1 MRLIFFL
8 QFFSV
13 KSPFFTDPPRQTT
26 PMHPADPRTLG
37 ATLTEGGCNFAI
49 WSNAADAVELCLFN
63 EVNGKLVET
72 RFALSHRNG
81 PIWHGY
87 LAGVRAGQRYGY
99 RIYGPWQPEYGTRFN
114 AAKLLID
121 PYTHHLD
128 GEVQYVP
135 EIYSHVTED
144 GSGAGD
150 TNVRDDRDS
159 AGFVP
164 YSVVTD
170 HPTREIHRPLTS
182 WTSTVIYEA
191 HVQGL
196 TAKNTRIPENERGTY
211 KALGHESTIAHLQH
225 LGVTAL
231 ELLPIHSYVTEPAI
245 WHRGRKNHWGYNAIA
260 FSAPHAEYASTDD
273 PVTELQWS
281 VDRLHE
287 AGIEVYLDVV
297 YNHTAEGG
305 VGGPTLSFK
314 GIDNKAW
321 YRQDNNG
328 HYVDVTGCGN
338 TLAAS
343 NPHAVRH
350 IIDSLRWWVEVVGV
364 DGFRF
369 DLATA
374 LYTSN
379 SAFNSSLMS
388 AIEADSVLRNFK
400 MIAEPWDISRY
411 SLGDFPH
418 PWREWND
425 RYRDSVR
432 QFWLGDLAR
441 GFGEGVSDLASGI
454 SGSSDV
460 FYYRGPTSSINF
472 VTAHDGFSLAD
483 LVMYSQKHN
492 EPNQEDNRDGS
503 NDNRT
508 WNLGVEGPTT
518 DPVIN
523 KLRHSLKKSIMTTL
537 MLSAGVPMIT
547 MGDEISRT
555 QNGSNNGYS
564 MPREMFPGIPDS
576 PETFMGGWANKWD
589 LTEDEIDMR
598 EAVAELARIRKTYL
612 ADIAAEFFTGR
623 VDLGT
628 QRKDI
633 AWFSLGG
640 REMTDEHWGDGDKRS
655 LTVFIDA
662 GPDRGLLLLLNSS
675 TEETLFTL
683 PDSKWGTSYRRI
695 FDAASPVTL
704 HEPQIQLPEV
714 KVTVAPH
721 CAQVWLV
728 TRH

>member
-1 MRLIFFL
+1 
-8 QFFSV
+8 
-13 KSPFFTDPPRQTT
+13 
-26 PMHPADPRTLG
+26 MHPADPRTLG

-49 WSNAADAVELCLFN
+49 WSNAADAIELCLFN

-99 RIYGPWQPEYGTRFN
+99 RVYGAWQPEYGSRFN

-121 PYTHHLD
+121 PYTHQLD
-128 GEVQYVP
+128 GELTYAP
-135 EIYSHVTED
+135 EIYSHVAED
-144 GSGAGD
+144 GIGNGD
-150 TNVRDDRDS
+150 TNVRDNRDS

-164 YSVVTD
+164 YSVVSD
-170 HPTREIHRPLTS
+170 YQPREIHRPLTS

-196 TAKNTRIPENERGTY
+196 TAKNEGIPVEDRGTY
-211 KALGHESTIAHLQH
+211 KALGHPSTIAHLQH
-225 LGVTAL
+225 IGATAI
-231 ELLPIHSYVTEPAI
+231 ELLPIHSYITEPTI
-245 WHRGRKNHWGYNAIA
+245 WARGRKNHWGYNAIA
-260 FSAPHAEYASTDD
+260 FSAPHAEYAATSD
-273 PVTELQWS
+273 PVRELQDS

-287 AGIEVYLDVV
+287 AGIEIYLDVV

-305 VGGPTLSFK
+305 VAGPTLSFR

-321 YRQDNNG
+321 YRQDAQGN
-328 HYVDVTGCGN
+328 YIDVTGCGN

-350 IIDSLRWWVEVVGV
+350 IIDSLRWWVEVIGV

-374 LYTSN
+374 LYTSHT
-379 SAFNSSLMS
+379 AFNSSLMS
-388 AIEADSVLRNFK
+388 AIESDSVLRNFK
-400 MIAEPWDISRY
+400 MIVEPWDISRY

-418 PWREWND
+418 PLREWND

-441 GFGEGVSDLASGI
+441 GYGEGVSDLASSI

-472 VTAHDGFSLAD
+472 ISAHDGFTLAD
-483 LVMYSQKHN
+483 LVMYSSKRN
-492 EPNQEDNRDGS
+492 EANQEENRDGS
-503 NDNRT
+503 HENRS
-508 WNLGVEGPTT
+508 WNLGHEGPTD
-518 DPVIN
+518 DPEIN
-523 KLRHSLKKSIMTTL
+523 AHRHSLKKSIMATL
-537 MLSAGVPMIT
+537 LLSAGVPMIT

-555 QNGSNNGYS
+555 QAGSNNTYS
-564 MPREMFPGIPDS
+564 MPRDMYIEIADS
-576 PETFMGGWANKWD
+576 PETFMGGWANKWK
-589 LTEDEIDMR
+589 LTDEELDMR
-598 EAVAELARIRKTYL
+598 EAVAELSRIRKTYL
-612 ADIAAEFFTGR
+612 ADVAAEFFTGR

-640 REMTDEHWGDGDKRS
+640 HEMTDDHWEDGDKRS

-662 GPDRGLLLLLNSS
+662 GPDRGLLLLLNSA
-675 TEETLFTL
+675 TEETLFAL
-683 PDSKWGTSYRRI
+683 PDSHWGSSFRRI
-695 FDAASPVTL
+695 FDAASPVTM
-704 HEPQIQLPEV
+704 HEPQIQLPEA
-714 KVTVAPH
+714 KVLVAPH

-728 TRH
+728 TRS

>member
-1 MRLIFFL
+1 
-8 QFFSV
+8 
-13 KSPFFTDPPRQTT
+13 
-26 PMHPADPRTLG
+26 MHPADPRTLG

-81 PIWHGY
+81 PVWHGY

-99 RIYGPWQPEYGTRFN
+99 RVYGAWQPEYGSRFN

-121 PYTHHLD
+121 PYAHRLD
-128 GEVQYVP
+128 GNLTYAP
-135 EIYSHVTED
+135 EIYSHVAED
-144 GSGAGD
+144 AIGTGD
-150 TNVRDDRDS
+150 SDVRDNRDS

-170 HPTREIHRPLTS
+170 YQPREIHRPLTS

-196 TAKNTRIPENERGTY
+196 TAKNNQIPEEVRGTY

-225 LGVTAL
+225 LGVTAV
-231 ELLPIHSYVTEPAI
+231 ELLPIHSYSTEPTI
-245 WHRGRKNHWGYNAIA
+245 WARGRKNHWGYNAIA
-260 FSAPHAEYASTDD
+260 FSAPHSEYAATQD
-273 PVTELQWS
+273 PVLELQES

-287 AGIEVYLDVV
+287 AGIEIYLDVV

-305 VGGPTLSFK
+305 VSGPTFSFK
-314 GIDNKAW
+314 GIDNKSW
-321 YRQDNNG
+321 YRQDANG
-328 HYVDVTGCGN
+328 NYIDVTGCGN

-343 NPHAVRH
+343 SPHAVRH
-350 IIDSLRWWVEVVGV
+350 IIDSLRWWVEVIGV

-374 LYTSN
+374 LYTSH
-379 SAFNSSLMS
+379 SAFNSSLMA
-388 AIEADSVLRNFK
+388 AIESDSVLRNFK
-400 MIAEPWDISRY
+400 MIVEPWDISRY

-418 PWREWND
+418 PLREWND

-441 GFGEGVSDLASGI
+441 GYGEGVSDLASSI

-472 VTAHDGFSLAD
+472 ISAHDGFTLAD
-483 LVMYSQKHN
+483 LVMYSAKRN
-492 EPNQEDNRDGS
+492 EANQEDNRDGS
-503 NDNRT
+503 HENRS
-508 WNLGVEGPTT
+508 WNLGHEGPTN

-523 KLRHSLKKSIMTTL
+523 THRHSLKKSIMTTL

-547 MGDEISRT
+547 MGDEISRS
-555 QNGSNNGYS
+555 QAGSNNSYS
-564 MPREMFPGIPDS
+564 MPKDMHIGIADS
-576 PETFMGGWANKWD
+576 PETFMGGWANKWE
-589 LTEDEIDMR
+589 LNDEELDMR
-598 EAVAELARIRKTYL
+598 EAVAELSRIRKTYL
-612 ADIAAEFFTGR
+612 ADVAAEFFTGR

-640 REMTDEHWGDGDKRS
+640 HEMTDDHWEDGDKRS

-662 GPDRGLLLLLNSS
+662 GPDRGLLLLLNSA

-683 PDSKWGTSYRRI
+683 PDSHWGSSFRRI
-695 FDAASPVTL
+695 FDAASPVTM
-704 HEPQIQLPEV
+704 HEPQIQLPEA
-714 KVTVAPH
+714 KVLVAPH

-728 TRH
+728 TRG

>member
-1 MRLIFFL
+1 
-8 QFFSV
+8 
-13 KSPFFTDPPRQTT
+13 
-26 PMHPADPRTLG
+26 MHPADPRTLG

-99 RIYGPWQPEYGTRFN
+99 RVYGSWQPEYGSRFN

-121 PYTHHLD
+121 PYTHRLD
-128 GEVQYVP
+128 GNLTYTP
-135 EIYSHVTED
+135 EIYSHLAQDAIGT
-144 GSGAGD
+144 GASD
-150 TNVRDDRDS
+150 VRDNRDS

-170 HPTREIHRPLTS
+170 YQPREIHRPLTS

-196 TAKNTRIPENERGTY
+196 TAKNDRIPKEERGTY

-225 LGVTAL
+225 LGVTAV
-231 ELLPIHSYVTEPAI
+231 ELLPIHSYATEPTI
-245 WHRGRKNHWGYNAIA
+245 WARGRKNHWGYNAIA
-260 FSAPHAEYASTDD
+260 FSAPHSEYAAADD
-273 PVTELQWS
+273 PIRELQES

-287 AGIEVYLDVV
+287 AGIEIYLDVV

-305 VGGPTLSFK
+305 VSGPTLSFK
-314 GIDNKAW
+314 GIDNKSW
-321 YRQDNNG
+321 YRQDANG
-328 HYVDVTGCGN
+328 NYIDVTGCGN

-343 NPHAVRH
+343 SPHGVRH
-350 IIDSLRWWVEVVGV
+350 IIDSLRWWVEVIGV

-374 LYTSN
+374 LYTSH
-379 SAFNSSLMS
+379 SAFNSSLMA
-388 AIEADSVLRNFK
+388 AIESDSVLRNFK
-400 MIAEPWDISRY
+400 MIVEPWDISRY

-418 PWREWND
+418 PLREWND

-441 GFGEGVSDLASGI
+441 GYGEGVSDLASSI

-472 VTAHDGFSLAD
+472 ISAHDGFTLAD
-483 LVMYSQKHN
+483 LVMYSAKRN
-492 EPNQEDNRDGS
+492 EANQEDNRDGS
-503 NDNRT
+503 HENRS
-508 WNLGVEGPTT
+508 WNLGHEGPTN

-523 KLRHSLKKSIMTTL
+523 AHRHSLKKSIMTTL

-555 QNGSNNGYS
+555 QAGSNNSYS
-564 MPREMFPGIPDS
+564 MPKDMHIGIADS
-576 PETFMGGWANKWD
+576 PETFMGGWANKWE
-589 LTEDEIDMR
+589 LNDEELDMR
-598 EAVAELARIRKTYL
+598 EAVAELSRIRKTYL
-612 ADIAAEFFTGR
+612 SDVAAEFFTGR

-640 REMTDEHWGDGDKRS
+640 HEMTDDHWEDGDKRS

-662 GPDRGLLLLLNSS
+662 GPDRGLLLLLNSA

-683 PDSKWGTSYRRI
+683 PDSHWGSSFRRI
-695 FDAASPVTL
+695 FDAASPVTM
-704 HEPQIQLPEV
+704 HEPQIQLPEA
-714 KVTVAPH
+714 KVLVAPH

-728 TRH
+728 TRS

>member
-1 MRLIFFL
+1 MLA
-8 QFFSV
+8 
-13 KSPFFTDPPRQTT
+13 
-26 PMHPADPRTLG
+26 ADSRTLG

-49 WSNAADAVELCLFN
+49 WSNAADAIELCLFN

-87 LAGVRAGQRYGY
+87 LSGVRAGQRYGY
-99 RIYGPWQPEYGTRFN
+99 RVYGPWQPEYGTRFN

-121 PYTHHLD
+121 PYTHKLD
-128 GEVQYVP
+128 GNLKYVP
-135 EIYSHVTED
+135 EIYSHVASD
-144 GSGAGD
+144 GTGTGDSG
-150 TNVRDDRDS
+150 VRDDRDS

-170 HPTREIHRPLTS
+170 HQVREIHRPLTS

-196 TAKNTRIPENERGTY
+196 TAKNLQIPENERGTY
-211 KALGHESTIAHLQH
+211 KALGHPSTIAHLHH

-231 ELLPIHSYVTEPAI
+231 ELLPIHSYITEPGI

-260 FSAPHAEYASTDD
+260 FSAPHSEYAATHE
-273 PVTELQWS
+273 PITELQTS
-281 VDRLHE
+281 VDQLHE

-297 YNHTAEGG
+297 FNHTAEGG
-305 VGGPTLSFK
+305 VGGPTLSFR

-321 YRQDNNG
+321 YRHDSNG
-328 HYVDVTGCGN
+328 DYVNVTGCGN

-343 NPHAVRH
+343 SPHGVRH
-350 IIDSLRWWVEVVGV
+350 IIDSLRWWVEVIGV

-369 DLATA
+369 DLTTA
-374 LYTSN
+374 LYTSD
-379 SAFNSSLMS
+379 SAFNSSLLA
-388 AIEADSVLRNFK
+388 AIESDSVLRNFK
-400 MIAEPWDISRY
+400 MIAEPWDVSRY

-418 PWREWND
+418 PYREWND

-441 GFGEGVSDLASGI
+441 GYGEGVSDLASSI
-454 SGSSDV
+454 SGSSDI

-472 VTAHDGFSLAD
+472 VTAHDGFTLAD
-483 LVMYSQKHN
+483 LVMYESKRN
-492 EPNQEDNRDGS
+492 EANEEENRDGS
-503 NDNRT
+503 NENRS
-508 WNLGVEGPTT
+508 WNLGVEGPT
-518 DPVIN
+518 DDAEIN
-523 KLRHSLKKSIMTTL
+523 RLRHSLKKSIMATL
-537 MLSAGVPMIT
+537 MLSAGVPMIS
-547 MGDEISRT
+547 MGDETSRT
-555 QNGSNNGYS
+555 QNGSNNTYS
-564 MPREMFPGIPDS
+564 MPREMRVDLPDT
-576 PETFMGGWANKWD
+576 PETFMGGWANKWE
-589 LTEDEIDMR
+589 LSEEESDMR
-598 EAVAELARIRKTYL
+598 EAVSELARIRKTYL

-623 VDLGT
+623 VDFGT

-633 AWFSLGG
+633 AWFSVDGL
-640 REMTDEHWGDGDKRS
+640 EMTDEHWGDGDKRS
-655 LTVFIDA
+655 LAVFIDA

-675 TEETLFTL
+675 TEEMQFTL
-683 PDSKWGTSYRRI
+683 PDSKWGSSYRRI
-695 FDAASPVTL
+695 FDAASSVIL

-714 KVTVAPH
+714 QVTVAPH

-728 TRH
+728 TRQ

>member
-1 MRLIFFL
+1 
-8 QFFSV
+8 
-13 KSPFFTDPPRQTT
+13 
-26 PMHPADPRTLG
+26 MHPADPRTLG

-99 RIYGPWQPEYGTRFN
+99 RVYGAWQPEYGSRFN

-121 PYTHHLD
+121 PYTHRLD
-128 GEVQYVP
+128 GNLTYAP
-135 EIYSHVTED
+135 EIYSHVAQDAIGTGDSD
-144 GSGAGD
+144 G
-150 TNVRDDRDS
+150 RDNRDS

-170 HPTREIHRPLTS
+170 YQPREIHRPLTS

-196 TAKNTRIPENERGTY
+196 TAKNNRIPHEERGTY
-211 KALGHESTIAHLQH
+211 RALGHESTIAHLQH
-225 LGVTAL
+225 LGVTAI
-231 ELLPIHSYVTEPAI
+231 ELLPIHSYATEPTI
-245 WHRGRKNHWGYNAIA
+245 WARGRKNHWGYNAIA
-260 FSAPHAEYASTDD
+260 FSAPHSEYAATDD
-273 PVTELQWS
+273 PVGELQES

-287 AGIEVYLDVV
+287 AGIEIYLDVV

-305 VGGPTLSFK
+305 VSGPTLSFK
-314 GIDNKAW
+314 GIDNKSW
-321 YRQDNNG
+321 YRQDANG
-328 HYVDVTGCGN
+328 NYIDVTGCGN

-343 NPHAVRH
+343 SPHGVRH
-350 IIDSLRWWVEVVGV
+350 IIDSLRWWVEVIGV

-374 LYTSN
+374 LYTSH
-379 SAFNSSLMS
+379 SAFNSSLMA
-388 AIEADSVLRNFK
+388 AIESDSVLRNFK
-400 MIAEPWDISRY
+400 MIVEPWDISRY

-418 PWREWND
+418 PFREWND

-441 GFGEGVSDLASGI
+441 GYGEGVSDLASSI

-472 VTAHDGFSLAD
+472 ISAHDGFTLAD
-483 LVMYSQKHN
+483 LVMYSAKRN
-492 EPNQEDNRDGS
+492 EANQEDNRDGS
-503 NDNRT
+503 HENRS
-508 WNLGVEGPTT
+508 WNLGHEGPTD
-518 DPVIN
+518 DPVVN
-523 KLRHSLKKSIMTTL
+523 ARRHSLKKSIMTTL

-547 MGDEISRT
+547 MGDEISRS
-555 QNGSNNGYS
+555 QAGSNNSYS
-564 MPREMFPGIPDS
+564 MPKDMHIGIADS
-576 PETFMGGWANKWD
+576 PETFMGGWANKWE
-589 LTEDEIDMR
+589 LNDEELDMR
-598 EAVAELARIRKTYL
+598 EAVAELSRIRKTYL
-612 ADIAAEFFTGR
+612 ADVAAEFFTGR

-640 REMTDEHWGDGDKRS
+640 HEMSDDHWEDGEKRS

-662 GPDRGLLLLLNSS
+662 GPDRGLLLLLNSA
-675 TEETLFTL
+675 TEETLFAL
-683 PDSKWGTSYRRI
+683 PDGHWGSSFRRI
-695 FDAASPVTL
+695 FDAASPVTM
-704 HEPQIQLPEV
+704 HEPQIQLPEA
-714 KVTVAPH
+714 KVLVAPH

-728 TRH
+728 TRS

>member
-1 MRLIFFL
+1 
-8 QFFSV
+8 
-13 KSPFFTDPPRQTT
+13 
-26 PMHPADPRTLG
+26 MHPADPRTLG
-37 ATLTEGGCNFAI
+37 ATLTDGGCNFAI

-99 RIYGPWQPEYGTRFN
+99 RIYGAWQPEYGSRFN

-121 PYTHHLD
+121 PYTHRLD
-128 GEVQYVP
+128 GNLTYTP
-135 EIYSHVTED
+135 EIYSHVSED
-144 GSGAGD
+144 AIGTGAS
-150 TNVRDDRDS
+150 NLRDNRDS

-170 HPTREIHRPLTS
+170 YQPREIHRPLTS

-196 TAKNTRIPENERGTY
+196 TAKNDRIPKEERGTY

-225 LGVTAL
+225 LGVTAV
-231 ELLPIHSYVTEPAI
+231 ELLPIHSYATEPTI
-245 WHRGRKNHWGYNAIA
+245 WARGRKNHWGYNAIA
-260 FSAPHAEYASTDD
+260 FSAPHSEYAATDD
-273 PVTELQWS
+273 PIGELQES

-287 AGIEVYLDVV
+287 AGIEIYLDVV

-305 VGGPTLSFK
+305 VSGPTLSFK
-314 GIDNKAW
+314 GIDNKSW
-321 YRQDNNG
+321 YRQDANG
-328 HYVDVTGCGN
+328 NYIDVTGCGN

-343 NPHAVRH
+343 SPHGVRH
-350 IIDSLRWWVEVVGV
+350 IIDSLRWWVEVIGV

-374 LYTSN
+374 LYTSH
-379 SAFNSSLMS
+379 SAFNSSLMA
-388 AIEADSVLRNFK
+388 AIESDSVLRNFK
-400 MIAEPWDISRY
+400 MIVEPWDISRY

-418 PWREWND
+418 PLREWND

-441 GFGEGVSDLASGI
+441 GYGEGVSDLASSI

-472 VTAHDGFSLAD
+472 ISAHDGFTLAD
-483 LVMYSQKHN
+483 LVMYSAKRN
-492 EPNQEDNRDGS
+492 EANQEDNRDGS
-503 NDNRT
+503 HENRS
-508 WNLGVEGPTT
+508 WNLGHEGPTN

-523 KLRHSLKKSIMTTL
+523 AHRHSLKKSIMTTL

-555 QNGSNNGYS
+555 QAGSNNSYS
-564 MPREMFPGIPDS
+564 MPKDMHIGIADS
-576 PETFMGGWANKWD
+576 PETFMGGWANKWE
-589 LTEDEIDMR
+589 LNDEELDMR
-598 EAVAELARIRKTYL
+598 EAVAELSRIRKTYL
-612 ADIAAEFFTGR
+612 SDVAAEFFTGR

-640 REMTDEHWGDGDKRS
+640 HEMTDDHWEDGDKRS

-662 GPDRGLLLLLNSS
+662 GPDRGLLLLLNSA

-683 PDSKWGTSYRRI
+683 PDSHWGSSFRRI
-695 FDAASPVTL
+695 FDAASPVTM
-704 HEPQIQLPEV
+704 HEPQIQLPEA
-714 KVTVAPH
+714 KVLVAPH

-728 TRH
+728 TRS

>member
-1 MRLIFFL
+1 M
-8 QFFSV
+8 
-13 KSPFFTDPPRQTT
+13 
-26 PMHPADPRTLG
+26 
-37 ATLTEGGCNFAI
+37 
-49 WSNAADAVELCLFN
+49 
-63 EVNGKLVET
+63 
-72 RFALSHRNG
+72 
-81 PIWHGY
+81 
-87 LAGVRAGQRYGY
+87 
-99 RIYGPWQPEYGTRFN
+99 RFN

-121 PYTHHLD
+121 PYTHRLD
-128 GEVQYVP
+128 GTLQYVP
-135 EIYSHVTED
+135 EIYGHVAED
-144 GSGAGD
+144 GIGNGD
-150 TNVRDDRDS
+150 ITLRDNRDS
-159 AGFVP
+159 AGYVP

-170 HPTREIHRPLTS
+170 YAPREILRPLTS

-196 TAKNTRIPENERGTY
+196 TAKNTRIPVEERGTY
-211 KALGHESTIAHLQH
+211 KALGHESTITHLQH
-225 LGVTAL
+225 LGVTAI
-231 ELLPIHSYVTEPAI
+231 ELLPIHTYLTEPTI
-245 WHRGRKNHWGYNAIA
+245 WERGRKNHWGYNAIA
-260 FSAPHAEYASTDD
+260 FSAPHAEYAATDD
-273 PVTELQWS
+273 PISELQEA
-281 VDRLHE
+281 VDRLH
-287 AGIEVYLDVV
+287 ASGIEVYLDVV

-321 YRQDNNG
+321 YRQDTNG
-328 HYVDVTGCGN
+328 NYLDVTGCGN

-350 IIDSLRWWVEVVGV
+350 IIDSLRWWVEVIGI

-374 LYTSN
+374 LFTSR

-388 AIEADSVLRNFK
+388 AIESDSVLRNFK
-400 MIAEPWDISRY
+400 MIAEPWDVTRY

-425 RYRDSVR
+425 HYRDSVR

-441 GFGEGVSDLASGI
+441 GYGEGVSDLASGI
-454 SGSSDV
+454 SGSSDI

-483 LVMYSQKHN
+483 LVMYSHKHN
-492 EPNQEDNRDGS
+492 EANLEDNRDGS

-508 WNLGVEGPTT
+508 WNLGVEGPTD
-518 DPVIN
+518 DPIIN
-523 KLRHSLKKSIMTTL
+523 SYRHSLKKSIMATL

-547 MGDEISRT
+547 MGDEISRS
-555 QNGSNNGYS
+555 QNGSNNSYS
-564 MPREMFPGIPDS
+564 APRDMHIGIADS

-589 LTEDEIDMR
+589 LNEEELDMR

-704 HEPQIQLPEV
+704 HEPQIQQPEV
-714 KVTVAPH
+714 KVPVAPH

>member
-1 MRLIFFL
+1 
-8 QFFSV
+8 V
-13 KSPFFTDPPRQTT
+13 
-26 PMHPADPRTLG
+26 HPADPRTLG

-49 WSNAADAVELCLFN
+49 WSNGADAVELCLFN
-63 EVNGKLVET
+63 EVNGKMVET

-87 LAGVRAGQRYGY
+87 LANVRAGQRYGY
-99 RIYGPWQPEYGTRFN
+99 RIYGPWNPEHGNRFN
-114 AAKLLID
+114 DNKVLID
-121 PYTHHLD
+121 PYTHRLD
-128 GEVQYVP
+128 GELQYVA
-135 EIYSHVTED
+135 EIYGHQAID
-144 GSGAGD
+144 GTGAGD
-150 TNVRDDRDS
+150 VNIRDERDD

-170 HPTREIHRPLTS
+170 HPVREIHRPLTS

-196 TAKNTRIPENERGTY
+196 TAKNLEIPENERGTY
-211 KALGHESTIAHLQH
+211 KALGHPSTINHLKH
-225 LGVTAL
+225 IGVTAL
-231 ELLPIHSYVTEPAI
+231 ELLPIHSYITEPAI
-245 WHRGRKNHWGYNAIA
+245 WNRGRKNHWGYNAIA
-260 FSAPHAEYASTDD
+260 FTAPHIAYAATDD
-273 PVTELQWS
+273 PISELQES

-297 YNHTAEGG
+297 YNHTGEGG
-305 VGGPTLSFK
+305 VGGPTLSYK
-314 GIDNKAW
+314 GIDNNAW
-321 YRQDNNG
+321 YRQDGNG
-328 HYVDVTGCGN
+328 HYIDVTGCGN
-338 TLAAS
+338 TFAAS
-343 NPHAVRH
+343 KPHAVRH
-350 IIDSLRWWVEVVGV
+350 IIDSLRWWVEVIGV

-374 LYTSN
+374 LYTSG

-388 AIEADSVLRNFK
+388 AIESDSVLRNFK

-418 PWREWND
+418 PYREWND

-441 GFGEGVSDLASGI
+441 GYGEGVSDVASSI

-472 VTAHDGFSLAD
+472 VTAHDGFTLAD
-483 LVMYSQKHN
+483 LVMYSQKYN

-503 NDNRT
+503 SENRS
-508 WNLGVEGPTT
+508 WNLGVEGPTS
-518 DPVIN
+518 DPVIHHQ
-523 KLRHSLKKSIMTTL
+523 RHTLKKSILTTL

-547 MGDEISRT
+547 MGDEVSRS
-555 QNGSNNGYS
+555 QNGSNNAYS
-564 MPREMFPGIPDS
+564 MPRDMTPHIADS
-576 PETFMGGWANKWD
+576 PETFMGGWAMKWQ
-589 LTEDEIDMR
+589 LSEEEIDLR
-598 EAVAELARIRKTYL
+598 ESLSMLASIRKTYL
-612 ADIAAEFFTGR
+612 ADVAAEFFTGR

-640 REMTDEHWGDGDKRS
+640 HEMDEEHWEDGDKRS
-655 LTVFIDA
+655 LTIFIDA
-662 GPDRGLLLLLNSS
+662 GPDRGLVLLLNSS
-675 TEETLFTL
+675 TMETNFTL
-683 PDSKWGTSYRRI
+683 PDEKWGTSYRRI
-695 FDAASPVTL
+695 FDAATSVSL
-704 HEPQIQLPEV
+704 HEPQLAQPSQ
-714 KVTVAPH
+714 KVSVAPH